1 MKINTKQNAQ
11 LPLVIGTNEHMEK
24 IHKLRHNVSF
34 TCYTQ
39 AKKLVSEF
47 IQIDNEEDF
56 QKSFV
61 GYVQKY
67 INSDHVLTYKTQK
80 AMEDLSKSITIL
92 QFLEQRYKEY
102 KIPEGLNYDHVIKTN
117 EQLEAYQYA
126 VKLCD
131 LLNAHPLGIISLRL
145 LDIPLIKQ
153 NDKYSPDY
161 IKICSL

>member
-1 MKINTKQNAQ
+1 MKINTKQNEQ
-11 LPLVIGTNEHMEK
+11 LPLVIGTNEQMEN

-47 IQIDNEEDF
+47 IPIENEEDF

-61 GYVQKY
+61 AYVRNY
-67 INSDHVLTYKTQK
+67 MNSDQALTYKTQK
-80 AMEDLSKSITIL
+80 AMEELSKSATLL
-92 QFLEQRYKEY
+92 QFLEKRYKEY

-131 LLNAHPLGIISLRL
+131 LLNAHPLGIKSLRL
-145 LDIPLIKQ
+145 LEIPLIKE
-153 NDKYSPDY
+153 NGKYTPDY
-161 IKICSL
+161 DKICSL